1 MRAKDILIHNRC
13 KFNCQYQGG
22 TAVRIVTFRRA
33 TEERT
38 GFLIDQN
45 VYDIQSCASFFGT
58 EALPSSLADILAVEK
73 AVTLTDLFGKVEEA
87 RQGNTDLPLKCWAA
101 LEEVRLCAPIARPPK
116 IVCLGRNYRDHAEE
130 QGAKIPEAPLLFAK
144 APTAVIGPDQ
154 PIVIPKGSTKVD
166 FEGEL
171 ALVIGRR
178 TSRADEKQAAEA
190 IFGYTCLN
198 DVTEREA
205 QSREKQWFRAKS
217 MDTFAPLGPCITTSD
232 EVGDPLDLNL
242 TTRVNGEVMQS
253 GTTGDL
259 IFQPVDIVIFASRNI
274 TLEPGDII
282 STGTPGGVGVFRD
295 PQVFLKAGDVVE
307 IEIDK
312 IGTLSNPV
320 VDEI

>member
-1 MRAKDILIHNRC
+1 MRIA
-13 KFNCQYQGG
+13 
-22 TAVRIVTFRRA
+22 TFRRA

-45 VYDIQSCASFFGT
+45 VYDVESCASFFGM
-58 EALPSSLADILAVEK
+58 EALPSNLADILALDRAAALKELVS
-73 AVTLTDLFGKVEEA
+73 KVEEA
-87 RQGNTDLPLKCWAA
+87 RQASTELPLQCWAT
-101 LEEVRLCAPIARPPK
+101 LEEVRLCAPIPRPPK
-116 IVCLGRNYRDHAEE
+116 IICLGRNYRDHAEE

-144 APTAVIGPDQ
+144 APTAVIGPGQ
-154 PIVIPKGSTKVD
+154 PIVIPGGSTKVD

-171 ALVIGRR
+171 ALIIGKR
-178 TSRADEKQAAEA
+178 TSRANQKQAAEA

-205 QSREKQWFRAKS
+205 QAREKQWFRAKS
-217 MDTFAPLGPCITTSD
+217 MDTFAPLGPCITTRD
-232 EVGDPLDLNL
+232 EVGDPLDLSL

-259 IFQPVDIVIFASRNI
+259 IFAPVDIVIFASRSI

-295 PQVFLKAGDVVE
+295 PQVFLKMGDVVE
-307 IEIDK
+307 ITIDK

-320 VDEI
+320 VDEGPKHTLRTGERG